1 MVKSDVSSRASSAS
15 AINPSPVLFLDEA
28 ALIFHPRFLRN
39 ADGAA
44 SWNRDQPTVSVE
56 CLPRQVA
63 RVRPC
68 KKYRHTRGLDRLPYE
83 TQRNGALERLARFV
97 GRYVL
102 TIGIGGDD
110 RIDHVHADAILAR
123 SEEHTSELQS
133 LMRISYA
140 VFCLKK
146 KQIRHRGEPD
156 V

>member
-68 KKYRHTRGLDRLPYE
+68 QKSHHTRRPAPLTCQTHTTGPLGRS
-83 TQRNGALERLARFV
+83 ARFV
-97 GRYVL
+97 GRYDPTHAL
-102 TIGIGGDD
+102 GGDD
-110 RIDHVHADAILAR
+110 RMDHVH
-123 SEEHTSELQS
+123 Q
-133 LMRISYA
+133 
-140 VFCLKK
+140 
-146 KQIRHRGEPD
+146 
-156 V
+156 

>member
-97 GRYVL
+97 GRYFL
-102 TIGIGGDD
+102 TVGIGGDD
-110 RIDHVHADAILAR
+110 RI
-123 SEEHTSELQS
+123 EHEIGIASGREGGGQEVR
-133 LMRISYA
+133 MWVVRVA
-140 VFCLKK
+140 VKQKK
-146 KQIRHRGEPD
+146 T
-156 V
+156 

>member
-110 RIDHVHADAILAR
+110 RIDHVHADAIR
-123 SEEHTSELQS
+123 SEERRVGKACVSTCRSRWS
-133 LMRISYA
+133 P
-140 VFCLKK
+140 F
-146 KQIRHRGEPD
+146 P
-156 V
+156 